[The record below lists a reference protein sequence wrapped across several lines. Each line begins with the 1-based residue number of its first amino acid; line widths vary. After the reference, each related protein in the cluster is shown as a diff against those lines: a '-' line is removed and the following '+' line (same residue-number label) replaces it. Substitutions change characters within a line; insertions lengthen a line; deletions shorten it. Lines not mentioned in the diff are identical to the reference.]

1 MAKEE
6 LLEMRGRVLEL
17 LPNAMFRV
25 ELENGHEILGHTA
38 GKMRKNRIR
47 VLTGDEVLVE
57 LTPYDLTKGRI
68 TYRFMPGR
76 GGPDPRPDAADPRF
90 REPSPPR
97 PVARIG
103 VVPEAVDP
111 AHIDESV
118 PVGELPRDHALR
130 LAVGKG
136 RGGRSATS

>member
-1 MAKEE
+1 MGAPSLSPALRLRHRDFSPEQRGFRLAKEE
-6 LLEMRGRVLEL
+6 LLEMRGKVVEL

-76 GGPDPRPDAADPRF
+76 AGPPGYP
-90 REPSPPR
+90 
-97 PVARIG
+97 
-103 VVPEAVDP
+103 
-111 AHIDESV
+111 
-118 PVGELPRDHALR
+118 
-130 LAVGKG
+130 
-136 RGGRSATS
+136 